1 MNLFFKIWQFF
12 PPKNKKAQ
20 PVVLH
25 LCKKIKNKKVTMLTM
40 TTVQNMVFM
49 QQYNLAHV
57 THVPT
62 KLTL

>member
-1 MNLFFKIWQFF
+1 MFLAQKVRNI
-12 PPKNKKAQ
+12 Q

-25 LCKKIKNKKVTMLTM
+25 LCKNFKNKKVTMLTM
-40 TTVQNMVFM
+40 TTVQNMIFM